1 MNNAEELIN
10 PRINVADLIF
20 PIFSLVL
27 CFFLFLLTLK
37 LRSLTYDYLL
47 CVFISEI
54 INSIGNLLQYAEK
67 DQAGKFLIPFSDI
80 FTMTI
85 FVFFTFSSYEHL
97 IKSNK
102 NIINKI
108 KIFIPI
114 SIAFSI
120 VYASILLII
129 IIVTEEDTK
138 NFYFYENSKLNYI
151 RFIHVGILFI
161 LSIYLYYKTILILKF
176 LKEKQISDKANAW
189 KISVLIKTLNR
200 FPIVC
205 ILYWLFYILYV
216 FISKVGNYKIL
227 FVFKLV
233 AKSFLNLRGFLI
245 ALTTI
250 QTNKIQNLIE
260 KIIEVYIKHYIILN
274 ICTKRKRTNSRK
286 RKKST
291 K

>member
-102 NIINKI
+102 NIKKKKKNIYSNKYCIFSCICINTI
-108 KIFIPI
+108 
-114 SIAFSI
+114 
-120 VYASILLII
+120 
-129 IIVTEEDTK
+129 
-138 NFYFYENSKLNYI
+138 NY
-151 RFIHVGILFI
+151 
-161 LSIYLYYKTILILKF
+161 
-176 LKEKQISDKANAW
+176 
-189 KISVLIKTLNR
+189 
-200 FPIVC
+200 
-205 ILYWLFYILYV
+205 
-216 FISKVGNYKIL
+216 NY
-227 FVFKLV
+227 
-233 AKSFLNLRGFLI
+233 SYRRR
-245 ALTTI
+245 
-250 QTNKIQNLIE
+250 
-260 KIIEVYIKHYIILN
+260 Y
-274 ICTKRKRTNSRK
+274 
-286 RKKST
+286 
-291 K
+291 

>member
-1 MNNAEELIN
+1 
-10 PRINVADLIF
+10 
-20 PIFSLVL
+20 
-27 CFFLFLLTLK
+27 
-37 LRSLTYDYLL
+37 
-47 CVFISEI
+47 
-54 INSIGNLLQYAEK
+54 
-67 DQAGKFLIPFSDI
+67 
-80 FTMTI
+80 MTI

-102 NIINKI
+102 NIINKK

-114 SIAFSI
+114 SIAFSA

-216 FISKVGNYKIL
+216 FISKVGNHKIL

>member
-102 NIINKI
+102 NIINKK

-114 SIAFSI
+114 SIAFSA

-205 ILYWLFYILYV
+205 ILYV
-216 FISKVGNYKIL
+216 FISKVGNHKIL

>member
-1 MNNAEELIN
+1 MNDAEELIN
-10 PRINVADLIF
+10 PRINDADLIF

-27 CFFLFLLTLK
+27 SFFLFLLTLK

-102 NIINKI
+102 NIINKK
-108 KIFIPI
+108 KIFITI
-114 SIAFSI
+114 SIAFSA

-161 LSIYLYYKTILILKF
+161 LSIYL
-176 LKEKQISDKANAW
+176 
-189 KISVLIKTLNR
+189 
-200 FPIVC
+200 
-205 ILYWLFYILYV
+205 
-216 FISKVGNYKIL
+216 
-227 FVFKLV
+227 
-233 AKSFLNLRGFLI
+233 
-245 ALTTI
+245 
-250 QTNKIQNLIE
+250 
-260 KIIEVYIKHYIILN
+260 
-274 ICTKRKRTNSRK
+274 
-286 RKKST
+286 
-291 K
+291 